1 MHTYDLSG
9 GKLCDTLPAALR
21 ADILSGALAP
31 GEKLPSKRRLAEHH
45 GISVNTVQN
54 AYEQLIAEGYI
65 EARERSGY
73 YVSELPTLQPTHSPV
88 TGHIPTNDAKKAASA
103 TCLLDLVTNAPEA
116 ACFPFSLWSRLTRRV
131 LSEEDSRLLAPL
143 PAAGAPT
150 LQKAISRYL
159 REGRGIAVA
168 PEQIVIGAGT
178 EYLYQL
184 LIQLLG
190 RARRYGLEDPGHS
203 KIARI
208 YALNGVDFCP
218 VPLDEGGVIATA
230 PEALGVE
237 VLHISPNHHFPT
249 GTVTPVTRRRALLAW
264 MQEGDRYIIEDDYD
278 SEFRFTGRPI
288 PPLFGMD
295 TADRVI
301 YMNTFSKTI
310 APSMR
315 ISYMVLPH
323 PLLERYR
330 AQLGF
335 YACPVPAF
343 EQYILARF
351 MDEGHFDRHLHR
363 MRTFYRAR
371 RDKILSLLA
380 HSPYA
385 ARITVK
391 EADAGLHFLL
401 EFHTSKR
408 DAELRQIFENN
419 GIRVA
424 FLGDYRISDGGAEAD
439 THTVVLNYSG
449 VEPTAL
455 AAGLGRVM
463 EQI

>member
-73 YVSELPTLQPTHSPV
+73 FVSEMPTLQPVQAP
-88 TGHIPTNDAKKAASA
+88 GAKHIPANGTEKAAPA
-103 TCLLDLVTNAPEA
+103 YTLDLVANAPEA

-143 PAAGAPT
+143 PAAGAPA
-150 LQKAISRYL
+150 LQSAIARYL
-159 REGRGIAVA
+159 REGRGITVD
-168 PEQIVIGAGT
+168 PKQIVIGAGT

-218 VPLDEGGVIATA
+218 VPLDEGGVVASA

-264 MQEGDRYIIEDDYD
+264 MQAGDHYIIEDDYD

-295 TADRVI
+295 TAERVI

-315 ISYMVLPH
+315 ISYMVLPL

-371 RDKILSLLA
+371 RDSILSLLA
-380 HSPYA
+380 SSPFSE
-385 ARITVK
+385 RITVK

-401 EFHTSKR
+401 EIHTDKR
-408 DAELRQIFENN
+408 DAELRQIFQNS
-419 GIRVA
+419 GIRIA
-424 FLGDYRISDGGAEAD
+424 FLGDYCISRDERKAD

-449 VEPTAL
+449 VEPAAL
-455 AAGLGRVM
+455 AKGLERAM
-463 EQI
+463 ENV